1 MERIKAF
8 LENFERTCLGYN
20 ISTDQYMVEL
30 RPQLSGPLAE
40 VAAEMPKEHMNKY
53 ELFKSKARVRMGITP
68 EQSRRRFRAL
78 RWKPDMSFTRH
89 AYHIVKH
96 WDAWISG
103 ASVESPVN
111 LPFLMQMEQFLE
123 GVPEEIERY
132 ILDGKPKTVIEAGEI
147 GARWVEVAEK
157 KKTGRSWSGDQKGPP
172 QTTPY
177 YRGLPKAP
185 PTSQRTLQTPYRPTT
200 PFSSNPPRPGD
211 PSAGRC
217 FKCNELG
224 HVKANCPKNP
234 NRLQFIAPESH
245 QRSTGPDTSQIPLER
260 RETVSVG
267 GKKVTAWRDTGA
279 QVSAIHASLVDPN
292 FINPEIQVTIQPFK
306 SNSFNLPIAKLPV
319 QYKGWSGMWTF
330 AVYDDYPIPMLL
342 GEDLANHVKQA
353 KRVGKVTRSQAK
365 QAVRPSS
372 VPETSIR
379 TRSEVMDPDPRPM
392 SATAVV
398 DPVPETQTEP
408 VPEPEPAEQPTPDPV
423 SALNPVLATSTP
435 EGPTEPE
442 LAAADNP
449 TQEAQPEPESQHSA
463 PAESG
468 SQSTEAAPS
477 SISLPEGP
485 SLGPQSNE
493 ELMSPASREQFQ
505 TEQEADE
512 SLQRAW
518 TAARSNPPP
527 LSSSNRSRFVV
538 ERGLLYK
545 ETLSG
550 GHQEDWHP
558 QRQLVVPT
566 KYRAKLLSL
575 AHHHPSGH
583 AGVNRTKDRLGGS
596 FHWEGMGKDVST
608 YVQSC
613 EVCQRVGKPQDQ
625 VKAPLQPLPIIE
637 VPFQRV
643 AVDILGPFPKKTPRG
658 KQYILTFM
666 DFATRWPEAVA
677 LSNTRA
683 KSVCQALA
691 DIFARVG
698 WPSDILTDAGTN
710 FLAGTMKNLWE
721 AHGVNHLVA
730 TPYHHQTNG
739 MVEKF
744 NGTLGA
750 MIRKFVNEHS
760 NDWDLVLQQLLFA
773 YRAVPHPSLGFSPF
787 ELVYGREVKGPL
799 QLVKQQWEGFTP
811 SPGTNILDFV
821 TNLQNTLRT
830 SLALARENLQDAQKE
845 QKAWYDKHARERSF
859 KVGDQVMVLK
869 ALQAHKMEASWEGP
883 FVVQERLGAVNYL
896 IAFPTSNQKPKV
908 YHINSLKP
916 FYSRELKV
924 CQFTAQ
930 GGDDAEW
937 PEGVYYE
944 GKCAGG
950 VEEVNLS
957 MTLGRNAHPIRVHP
971 YRVSPQA
978 KTAIEREIQDMLQMG
993 VIRPS
998 ESAWASPLNA
1008 VTRPDNYPMP
1018 RTDELLENLG
1028 RAQFISTLDLT
1039 KGYWQVPLD
1048 ESAKERSAFITHLG
1062 LYEFNVLPFGLRN
1075 APATFQRL
1083 VDGLLAGLGEYAV
1096 AYLDDVAIFSDS
1108 WADHLEHLQKVLER
1122 IREWTGKCQKAFN
1135 KLKATLMS
1143 DPVLRAPDFDK
1154 PFLVTTDA
1162 SERGVGAVLM
1172 QKGPDQ
1178 EFHPVVFLSKKL
1190 SERES
1195 NWSVTEKE
1203 CYAIVYALEKLRPY
1217 VWGRRFHL
1225 QTDHAAL
1232 KWLHTVK
1239 ETNKKLLRW
1248 SLALQDFD
1256 FDIQHISGA
1265 SNKVAD
1271 ALSRESFPE
1280 STG

>member
-1 MERIKAF
+1 QQGFGVGETF
-8 LENFERTCLGYN
+8 
-20 ISTDQYMVEL
+20 V
-30 RPQLSGPLAE
+30 
-40 VAAEMPKEHMNKY
+40 
-53 ELFKSKARVRMGITP
+53 
-68 EQSRRRFRAL
+68 SRRRSDPHTATYL
-78 RWKPDMSFTRH
+78 
-89 AYHIVKH
+89 
-96 WDAWISG
+96 
-103 ASVESPVN
+103 
-111 LPFLMQMEQFLE
+111 
-123 GVPEEIERY
+123 GV
-132 ILDGKPKTVIEAGEI
+132 
-147 GARWVEVAEK
+147 
-157 KKTGRSWSGDQKGPP
+157 
-172 QTTPY
+172 
-177 YRGLPKAP
+177 
-185 PTSQRTLQTPYRPTT
+185 
-200 PFSSNPPRPGD
+200 
-211 PSAGRC
+211 
-217 FKCNELG
+217 LG

-292 FINPEIQVTIQPFK
+292 LINPEIQVTIQPFK
-306 SNSFNLPIAKLPV
+306 SNSFNLPTAKLPV

-353 KRVGKVTRSQAK
+353 KRVGMVTRNQAK

-379 TRSEVMDPDPRPM
+379 TQSEVMDLDPRPM

-449 TQEAQPEPESQHSA
+449 TQEAQPEPESQHST

-468 SQSTEAAPS
+468 SQSTETAPS
-477 SISLPEGP
+477 PISLPEGP
-485 SLGPQSNE
+485 SLGPQSHE

-575 AHHHPSGH
+575 AHDHPSGH

-773 YRAVPHPSLGFSPF
+773 YRA
-787 ELVYGREVKGPL
+787 
-799 QLVKQQWEGFTP
+799 Q
-811 SPGTNILDFV
+811 
-821 TNLQNTLRT
+821 
-830 SLALARENLQDAQKE
+830 
-845 QKAWYDKHARERSF
+845 
-859 KVGDQVMVLK
+859 
-869 ALQAHKMEASWEGP
+869 
-883 FVVQERLGAVNYL
+883 
-896 IAFPTSNQKPKV
+896 
-908 YHINSLKP
+908 
-916 FYSRELKV
+916 LKV
-924 CQFTAQ
+924 CQ
-930 GGDDAEW
+930 
-937 PEGVYYE
+937 
-944 GKCAGG
+944 
-950 VEEVNLS
+950 L
-957 MTLGRNAHPIRVHP
+957 
-971 YRVSPQA
+971 
-978 KTAIEREIQDMLQMG
+978 
-993 VIRPS
+993 
-998 ESAWASPLNA
+998 
-1008 VTRPDNYPMP
+1008 
-1018 RTDELLENLG
+1018 
-1028 RAQFISTLDLT
+1028 
-1039 KGYWQVPLD
+1039 
-1048 ESAKERSAFITHLG
+1048 
-1062 LYEFNVLPFGLRN
+1062 
-1075 APATFQRL
+1075 
-1083 VDGLLAGLGEYAV
+1083 
-1096 AYLDDVAIFSDS
+1096 
-1108 WADHLEHLQKVLER
+1108 
-1122 IREWTGKCQKAFN
+1122 
-1135 KLKATLMS
+1135 
-1143 DPVLRAPDFDK
+1143 
-1154 PFLVTTDA
+1154 TTDA

>member
-1 MERIKAF
+1 
-8 LENFERTCLGYN
+8 
-20 ISTDQYMVEL
+20 
-30 RPQLSGPLAE
+30 
-40 VAAEMPKEHMNKY
+40 
-53 ELFKSKARVRMGITP
+53 
-68 EQSRRRFRAL
+68 
-78 RWKPDMSFTRH
+78 
-89 AYHIVKH
+89 
-96 WDAWISG
+96 
-103 ASVESPVN
+103 
-111 LPFLMQMEQFLE
+111 
-123 GVPEEIERY
+123 
-132 ILDGKPKTVIEAGEI
+132 
-147 GARWVEVAEK
+147 
-157 KKTGRSWSGDQKGPP
+157 
-172 QTTPY
+172 
-177 YRGLPKAP
+177 
-185 PTSQRTLQTPYRPTT
+185 
-200 PFSSNPPRPGD
+200 
-211 PSAGRC
+211 
-217 FKCNELG
+217 
-224 HVKANCPKNP
+224 
-234 NRLQFIAPESH
+234 
-245 QRSTGPDTSQIPLER
+245 
-260 RETVSVG
+260 
-267 GKKVTAWRDTGA
+267 
-279 QVSAIHASLVDPN
+279 
-292 FINPEIQVTIQPFK
+292 
-306 SNSFNLPIAKLPV
+306 
-319 QYKGWSGMWTF
+319 
-330 AVYDDYPIPMLL
+330 
-342 GEDLANHVKQA
+342 
-353 KRVGKVTRSQAK
+353 
-365 QAVRPSS
+365 
-372 VPETSIR
+372 
-379 TRSEVMDPDPRPM
+379 
-392 SATAVV
+392 
-398 DPVPETQTEP
+398 
-408 VPEPEPAEQPTPDPV
+408 
-423 SALNPVLATSTP
+423 
-435 EGPTEPE
+435 
-442 LAAADNP
+442 
-449 TQEAQPEPESQHSA
+449 
-463 PAESG
+463 
-468 SQSTEAAPS
+468 
-477 SISLPEGP
+477 
-485 SLGPQSNE
+485 
-493 ELMSPASREQFQ
+493 
-505 TEQEADE
+505 
-512 SLQRAW
+512 
-518 TAARSNPPP
+518 
-527 LSSSNRSRFVV
+527 
-538 ERGLLYK
+538 
-545 ETLSG
+545 
-550 GHQEDWHP
+550 
-558 QRQLVVPT
+558 
-566 KYRAKLLSL
+566 
-575 AHHHPSGH
+575 
-583 AGVNRTKDRLGGS
+583 
-596 FHWEGMGKDVST
+596 
-608 YVQSC
+608 
-613 EVCQRVGKPQDQ
+613 
-625 VKAPLQPLPIIE
+625 
-637 VPFQRV
+637 
-643 AVDILGPFPKKTPRG
+643 
-658 KQYILTFM
+658 M

-883 FVVQERLGAVNYL
+883 FTVQERLGAVNYL
-896 IAFPTSNQKPKV
+896 IAFPTSNRKPKV

-924 CQFTAQ
+924 CQSTAQ

-957 MTLGRNAHPIRVHP
+957 MTLGRMQRQQIQELCTSYAPTFSATPGLTERAYHSIDTGNAHPIRVHP

-998 ESAWASPLNA
+998 
-1008 VTRPDNYPMP
+1008 
-1018 RTDELLENLG
+1018 
-1028 RAQFISTLDLT
+1028 
-1039 KGYWQVPLD
+1039 
-1048 ESAKERSAFITHLG
+1048 ERSAFITHLG

-1122 IREWTGKCQKAFN
+1122 IREAGLTVKAKKCQIGLNRVTYLGHQVGQGTISPLQAKVDAIQKWPVPKSKKQVQSFLGLAGYYRRFVLHYSQIAAPLTDLTKKKQPNAVQWTGKCQKAFN

-1162 SERGVGAVLM
+1162 SEHGVGAVLM

>member
-1 MERIKAF
+1 MTKSSAQLQLELAKFQAEERQREHERQIELMRLEKEVQEAAHKREMEARKHVEEEKEKERKHVEEEKEKERKHVEEEKEKERKHVEEVERIKAQQNIPTNPSNPSPGTTSHPRKFPTYKAGDDTEAF
-8 LENFERTCLGYN
+8 LENFERACLGYN

-111 LPFLMQMEQFLE
+111 LPFLMQMELFLE

-177 YRGLPKAP
+177 YRGPPKAP

-200 PFSSNPPRPGD
+200 PFSSNPPRPSD

-292 FINPEIQVTIQPFK
+292 LINPEIQVTIQPFK
-306 SNSFNLPIAKLPV
+306 SNSFNLPTAKLPV

-353 KRVGKVTRSQAK
+353 KRVGMVTRSQAK

-379 TRSEVMDPDPRPM
+379 TQSEVMDLDPRPM

-468 SQSTEAAPS
+468 SQSTETAPS
-477 SISLPEGP
+477 PISLPEGP
-485 SLGPQSNE
+485 SLSPQSHE

-527 LSSSNRSRFVV
+527 LSSSNRSR
-538 ERGLLYK
+538 
-545 ETLSG
+545 
-550 GHQEDWHP
+550 
-558 QRQLVVPT
+558 
-566 KYRAKLLSL
+566 
-575 AHHHPSGH
+575 
-583 AGVNRTKDRLGGS
+583 
-596 FHWEGMGKDVST
+596 
-608 YVQSC
+608 
-613 EVCQRVGKPQDQ
+613 
-625 VKAPLQPLPIIE
+625 
-637 VPFQRV
+637 
-643 AVDILGPFPKKTPRG
+643 
-658 KQYILTFM
+658 
-666 DFATRWPEAVA
+666 
-677 LSNTRA
+677 
-683 KSVCQALA
+683 
-691 DIFARVG
+691 
-698 WPSDILTDAGTN
+698 
-710 FLAGTMKNLWE
+710 
-721 AHGVNHLVA
+721 
-730 TPYHHQTNG
+730 
-739 MVEKF
+739 
-744 NGTLGA
+744 
-750 MIRKFVNEHS
+750 
-760 NDWDLVLQQLLFA
+760 
-773 YRAVPHPSLGFSPF
+773 
-787 ELVYGREVKGPL
+787 EL
-799 QLVKQQWEGFTP
+799 
-811 SPGTNILDFV
+811 
-821 TNLQNTLRT
+821 
-830 SLALARENLQDAQKE
+830 
-845 QKAWYDKHARERSF
+845 
-859 KVGDQVMVLK
+859 
-869 ALQAHKMEASWEGP
+869 
-883 FVVQERLGAVNYL
+883 
-896 IAFPTSNQKPKV
+896 
-908 YHINSLKP
+908 
-916 FYSRELKV
+916 V

-957 MTLGRNAHPIRVHP
+957 MTLGRMQRQQIQELCTSYAPTFSATPGLTERAYHSIDTGNAHPIRVQP

-998 ESAWASPLNA
+998 ESAWASPVVLVPKPDGEIRFCVDYRKLNA

-1018 RTDELLENLG
+1018 RTDELLEKLG

-1096 AYLDDVAIFSDS
+1096 AYLDDVAIFLDS

-1122 IREWTGKCQKAFN
+1122 IREAGLTVKAKKCQIGLNRVTYLGHQVGQGTISPLQAKVDAIQKWPVPKSKKQVQSFLGLAGYYRRFVPHYSQIAAPLTDLTKKKQPNAVQWTGKCQKAFN

-1256 FDIQHISGA
+1256 FDVQHISGA

-1280 STG
+1280 SAG

>member
-1 MERIKAF
+1 
-8 LENFERTCLGYN
+8 
-20 ISTDQYMVEL
+20 
-30 RPQLSGPLAE
+30 
-40 VAAEMPKEHMNKY
+40 MNKY

-177 YRGLPKAP
+177 YRGPPKAP

-200 PFSSNPPRPGD
+200 PFSSNPPRPSD

-292 FINPEIQVTIQPFK
+292 LINPEIQVTIQPFK
-306 SNSFNLPIAKLPV
+306 SNSFNLPTAKLPV

-353 KRVGKVTRSQAK
+353 KRVGMVTRNQAK

-379 TRSEVMDPDPRPM
+379 TQSEVMDLDPRPM

-468 SQSTEAAPS
+468 SQSTETAPS
-477 SISLPEGP
+477 PISLPEGP
-485 SLGPQSNE
+485 SLGPQSHE

-527 LSSSNRSRFVV
+527 LSSSNRSR
-538 ERGLLYK
+538 
-545 ETLSG
+545 
-550 GHQEDWHP
+550 
-558 QRQLVVPT
+558 
-566 KYRAKLLSL
+566 
-575 AHHHPSGH
+575 
-583 AGVNRTKDRLGGS
+583 
-596 FHWEGMGKDVST
+596 
-608 YVQSC
+608 
-613 EVCQRVGKPQDQ
+613 
-625 VKAPLQPLPIIE
+625 
-637 VPFQRV
+637 
-643 AVDILGPFPKKTPRG
+643 
-658 KQYILTFM
+658 
-666 DFATRWPEAVA
+666 
-677 LSNTRA
+677 
-683 KSVCQALA
+683 
-691 DIFARVG
+691 
-698 WPSDILTDAGTN
+698 
-710 FLAGTMKNLWE
+710 
-721 AHGVNHLVA
+721 
-730 TPYHHQTNG
+730 
-739 MVEKF
+739 
-744 NGTLGA
+744 
-750 MIRKFVNEHS
+750 
-760 NDWDLVLQQLLFA
+760 
-773 YRAVPHPSLGFSPF
+773 
-787 ELVYGREVKGPL
+787 
-799 QLVKQQWEGFTP
+799 
-811 SPGTNILDFV
+811 
-821 TNLQNTLRT
+821 
-830 SLALARENLQDAQKE
+830 
-845 QKAWYDKHARERSF
+845 
-859 KVGDQVMVLK
+859 
-869 ALQAHKMEASWEGP
+869 
-883 FVVQERLGAVNYL
+883 
-896 IAFPTSNQKPKV
+896 
-908 YHINSLKP
+908 
-916 FYSRELKV
+916 ELKV

-930 GGDDAEW
+930 GGDDTEW

-957 MTLGRNAHPIRVHP
+957 MTLGRMQRQQIQELCTSYAPTFSATPGLTERAYHSIDTGNAHPIRVHP

-998 ESAWASPLNA
+998 ESAWASPVVLVPKPDGEIRFCVDYRKLNA

-1018 RTDELLENLG
+1018 RTDELLEKLG

-1122 IREWTGKCQKAFN
+1122 IREAGLTVKAKKCQIGLNRVTYLGHQVGQGTISPLQAKVDAIQKWPVPKSKKQVQSFLGLAGYYRRFVPHYSQIAAPLTDLTKKKQPNAVQWTGRCQKAFN

-1239 ETNKKLLRW
+1239 ETNRKLLRW

>member
-1 MERIKAF
+1 MTKSTTRQKLELARFQAAEKQREHERQIELMRLKMEARDKEMEARAKELEEKEKERKHVEEVEKIKAQQNIPTNPSNPSPGTTSHPRKFPTYKAGDDTEAF
-8 LENFERTCLGYN
+8 LENFERACLGYN

-177 YRGLPKAP
+177 YRGPPKAP
-185 PTSQRTLQTPYRPTT
+185 PTSQRALQTPYRPTT
-200 PFSSNPPRPGD
+200 PFSSSPPRPSD

-224 HVKANCPKNP
+224 HVKTNCPKNP

-292 FINPEIQVTIQPFK
+292 LINPEIQVTIQPFK
-306 SNSFNLPIAKLPV
+306 SNSFNLPTAKLPV

-353 KRVGKVTRSQAK
+353 KRVGMVTRSQAK

-379 TRSEVMDPDPRPM
+379 TQSEVMDPDPRPM

-408 VPEPEPAEQPTPDPV
+408 VPEPEPAKQPTPDPV
-423 SALNPVLATSTP
+423 PALNPVLATSTP

-468 SQSTEAAPS
+468 SQSTETAPS
-477 SISLPEGP
+477 PISLPEGP

-493 ELMSPASREQFQ
+493 GLMSPASREQFQ

-527 LSSSNRSRFVV
+527 LSSSNR
-538 ERGLLYK
+538 
-545 ETLSG
+545 
-550 GHQEDWHP
+550 
-558 QRQLVVPT
+558 
-566 KYRAKLLSL
+566 
-575 AHHHPSGH
+575 
-583 AGVNRTKDRLGGS
+583 
-596 FHWEGMGKDVST
+596 
-608 YVQSC
+608 
-613 EVCQRVGKPQDQ
+613 
-625 VKAPLQPLPIIE
+625 
-637 VPFQRV
+637 
-643 AVDILGPFPKKTPRG
+643 
-658 KQYILTFM
+658 
-666 DFATRWPEAVA
+666 
-677 LSNTRA
+677 
-683 KSVCQALA
+683 
-691 DIFARVG
+691 
-698 WPSDILTDAGTN
+698 
-710 FLAGTMKNLWE
+710 
-721 AHGVNHLVA
+721 
-730 TPYHHQTNG
+730 
-739 MVEKF
+739 
-744 NGTLGA
+744 
-750 MIRKFVNEHS
+750 
-760 NDWDLVLQQLLFA
+760 
-773 YRAVPHPSLGFSPF
+773 
-787 ELVYGREVKGPL
+787 
-799 QLVKQQWEGFTP
+799 
-811 SPGTNILDFV
+811 
-821 TNLQNTLRT
+821 
-830 SLALARENLQDAQKE
+830 
-845 QKAWYDKHARERSF
+845 
-859 KVGDQVMVLK
+859 
-869 ALQAHKMEASWEGP
+869 
-883 FVVQERLGAVNYL
+883 
-896 IAFPTSNQKPKV
+896 
-908 YHINSLKP
+908 
-916 FYSRELKV
+916 SRELKV

-957 MTLGRNAHPIRVHP
+957 MTLGRMQRQQIQELCTSYTPTFSATPGLTERAYHSIDTGNAHPIRVQP

-998 ESAWASPLNA
+998 ESAWASPVVLVPKPDGEIRFCVDYRKLNA

-1018 RTDELLENLG
+1018 RTDELLEKLG

-1039 KGYWQVPLD
+1039 KGYWQVLLD

-1122 IREWTGKCQKAFN
+1122 IREAGLTVKAKKCQIGLNRVTYLGHQVGQGTISPLQAKVDAIQKWPVPKSKKQVQSFLGLAGYYRRFVPHYSQIAAPLTDLTKKKQPNAVQWTGKCQKAFN

-1225 QTDHAAL
+1225 QTDHVAL

>member
-1 MERIKAF
+1 MTKSSAQLQLELAKFQAEERQREHERQIELMRLEKEVQEAAHKREMEARKHVEEEKEKERKHVEEEKEKERKHVEEEKEKERKHVEEVERIKAQQNIPTNPSNPSPGTTSHPRKFPTYKAGDDTEAF
-8 LENFERTCLGYN
+8 LENFERACLGYN

-177 YRGLPKAP
+177 YRGPPKAP

-200 PFSSNPPRPGD
+200 PFSSNPPRPSD

-292 FINPEIQVTIQPFK
+292 LINPEIQVTIQPFK
-306 SNSFNLPIAKLPV
+306 SNSFNLPTAKLPV

-353 KRVGKVTRSQAK
+353 KRVGMVTRSQAK

-379 TRSEVMDPDPRPM
+379 TQSEVMDLDPRPM

-468 SQSTEAAPS
+468 SQSTETAPS
-477 SISLPEGP
+477 PISLPEGP
-485 SLGPQSNE
+485 SLSPQSHE

-527 LSSSNRSRFVV
+527 LSSSNRSR
-538 ERGLLYK
+538 
-545 ETLSG
+545 
-550 GHQEDWHP
+550 
-558 QRQLVVPT
+558 
-566 KYRAKLLSL
+566 
-575 AHHHPSGH
+575 
-583 AGVNRTKDRLGGS
+583 
-596 FHWEGMGKDVST
+596 
-608 YVQSC
+608 
-613 EVCQRVGKPQDQ
+613 
-625 VKAPLQPLPIIE
+625 
-637 VPFQRV
+637 
-643 AVDILGPFPKKTPRG
+643 
-658 KQYILTFM
+658 
-666 DFATRWPEAVA
+666 
-677 LSNTRA
+677 
-683 KSVCQALA
+683 
-691 DIFARVG
+691 
-698 WPSDILTDAGTN
+698 
-710 FLAGTMKNLWE
+710 
-721 AHGVNHLVA
+721 
-730 TPYHHQTNG
+730 
-739 MVEKF
+739 
-744 NGTLGA
+744 
-750 MIRKFVNEHS
+750 
-760 NDWDLVLQQLLFA
+760 
-773 YRAVPHPSLGFSPF
+773 
-787 ELVYGREVKGPL
+787 EL
-799 QLVKQQWEGFTP
+799 
-811 SPGTNILDFV
+811 
-821 TNLQNTLRT
+821 
-830 SLALARENLQDAQKE
+830 
-845 QKAWYDKHARERSF
+845 
-859 KVGDQVMVLK
+859 
-869 ALQAHKMEASWEGP
+869 
-883 FVVQERLGAVNYL
+883 
-896 IAFPTSNQKPKV
+896 
-908 YHINSLKP
+908 
-916 FYSRELKV
+916 V

-957 MTLGRNAHPIRVHP
+957 MTLGRMQRQQIQELCTSYAPTFSATPGLTERAYHSIDTGNAHPIRVQP

-998 ESAWASPLNA
+998 ESAWASPVVLVPKPDGEIRFCVDYRKLNA

-1018 RTDELLENLG
+1018 RTDELLEKLG

-1096 AYLDDVAIFSDS
+1096 AYLDDVAIFLDS

-1122 IREWTGKCQKAFN
+1122 IREAGLTVKAKKCQIGLNRVTYLGHQVGQGTISPLQAKVDAIQKWPVPKSKKQVQSFLGLAGYYRRFVPHYSQIAAPLTDLTKKKQPNAVQWTGKCQKAFN

-1256 FDIQHISGA
+1256 FDVQHISGA

-1280 STG
+1280 SAG

>member
-1 MERIKAF
+1 MAKSSARLQLELAKFQAEEKQREHERQIELMRLKEEEKEKERKHVEEMERIKAQQNIPTNPSNPSPGTTSHPRKFPTYKAGDDTEAF
-8 LENFERTCLGYN
+8 LENFERACLGYN

-30 RPQLSGPLAE
+30 RPQLSGLLAE

-177 YRGLPKAP
+177 YRGPPKAP

-200 PFSSNPPRPGD
+200 PFSSNPPRPSD

-292 FINPEIQVTIQPFK
+292 LINPEIQVTIQPFK
-306 SNSFNLPIAKLPV
+306 SNSFNLPTAKLPV

-353 KRVGKVTRSQAK
+353 KRVGMVTRNQAK

-379 TRSEVMDPDPRPM
+379 TQSEVMDLDPRPM

-408 VPEPEPAEQPTPDPV
+408 VPEPEPAKQPTPDPV

-442 LAAADNP
+442 LAAANNP

-468 SQSTEAAPS
+468 SQSTETAPS
-477 SISLPEGP
+477 PISLPEGP
-485 SLGPQSNE
+485 SLGPQSHE

-527 LSSSNRSRFVV
+527 LSSSNR
-538 ERGLLYK
+538 
-545 ETLSG
+545 
-550 GHQEDWHP
+550 
-558 QRQLVVPT
+558 
-566 KYRAKLLSL
+566 
-575 AHHHPSGH
+575 
-583 AGVNRTKDRLGGS
+583 
-596 FHWEGMGKDVST
+596 
-608 YVQSC
+608 
-613 EVCQRVGKPQDQ
+613 
-625 VKAPLQPLPIIE
+625 
-637 VPFQRV
+637 
-643 AVDILGPFPKKTPRG
+643 
-658 KQYILTFM
+658 
-666 DFATRWPEAVA
+666 
-677 LSNTRA
+677 
-683 KSVCQALA
+683 
-691 DIFARVG
+691 
-698 WPSDILTDAGTN
+698 
-710 FLAGTMKNLWE
+710 
-721 AHGVNHLVA
+721 
-730 TPYHHQTNG
+730 
-739 MVEKF
+739 
-744 NGTLGA
+744 
-750 MIRKFVNEHS
+750 
-760 NDWDLVLQQLLFA
+760 
-773 YRAVPHPSLGFSPF
+773 
-787 ELVYGREVKGPL
+787 
-799 QLVKQQWEGFTP
+799 
-811 SPGTNILDFV
+811 
-821 TNLQNTLRT
+821 
-830 SLALARENLQDAQKE
+830 
-845 QKAWYDKHARERSF
+845 
-859 KVGDQVMVLK
+859 
-869 ALQAHKMEASWEGP
+869 
-883 FVVQERLGAVNYL
+883 
-896 IAFPTSNQKPKV
+896 
-908 YHINSLKP
+908 
-916 FYSRELKV
+916 SRELKV

-957 MTLGRNAHPIRVHP
+957 MTLGRMQRQQIQELCTSCAPTFSATPGLTERAYHSIDTGNAHPIRVQP

-998 ESAWASPLNA
+998 ESAWASPVVLVPKPDGEIRFCVDYRKLNA

-1018 RTDELLENLG
+1018 RTDELLEKLG

-1122 IREWTGKCQKAFN
+1122 IREAGLTVKAKKCQIGLNRVTYLGHQVGQGTISPLQAKVDAIQKWPVPKSKKQVQSFLGLAGYYRRFVPHYSQIAAPLTDLTKKKQPNAVQWTGKCQKAFN

-1271 ALSRESFPE
+1271 ALSREGFPE